1 MIFFNNDMTLLVA
14 KVIKKDNFNF
24 FANFNGAHSSKLPK
38 NSINR
43 NFSSYKGQKICLHA
57 CVILSLHDNIT
68 LQVLLLSLPS
78 K

>member
-1 MIFFNNDMTLLVA
+1 MTLLVA

-24 FANFNGAHSSKLPK
+24 FCKFQRCALPEAAK
-38 NSINR
+38 NSVNH
-43 NFSSYKGQKICLHA
+43 NFLSYKGQKICLHA